1 MSKKKFIFLSSIFLI
16 IIGITSTTLNAN
28 ATNPEHID
36 LLYDKDPDTG
46 DYTGHLSIYI
56 IHGVTHED
64 KHYVDS
70 LIITVNGTTV
80 VDWTF
85 TSQETY
91 NILHWDYTFADPIP
105 VDGDLIHVIVTC
117 NFGGYYD
124 KELLLGYRRPGH
136 ELGFAS
142 TIPPVLV
149 STILVIIILLLPK
162 ILIKNKEILVTK

>member
-1 MSKKKFIFLSSIFLI
+1 MSKKKFIYILSILLMVGIISI
-16 IIGITSTTLNAN
+16 SSNAK
-28 ATNPEHID
+28 ATNPEHLD
-36 LLYDKDPDTG
+36 LLYFKDPDTG
-46 DYTGHLSIYI
+46 DYTGNFSIYV

-64 KHYVDS
+64 EHYVDS

-91 NILHWDYTFADPIP
+91 NILHWDYTFAEPIP

-117 NFGGYYD
+117 NFGGTYD
-124 KELLLGYRRPGH
+124 KELLLGHRNPGH

-142 TIPPVLV
+142 TLPPVIV

-162 ILIKNKEILVTK
+162 LLIKNKEILVTK